1 MFKKSGQ
8 STLEYVLILTAIV
21 GAIIITATKFVKPKV
36 EGSVEHVST
45 QMEDQ
50 VKRIEFGK

>member
-21 GAIIITATKFVKPKV
+21 AAIIITATKFVQPKV
-36 EGSVEHVST
+36 EGSVEHVSAE
-45 QMEDQ
+45 MANQ
-50 VKRIEFGK
+50 VDRIQFGK

>member
-36 EGSVEHVST
+36 EGSVEHVSNE
-45 QMEDQ
+45 MADQ
-50 VKRIEFGK
+50 VDRIKFGQ